1 MTVLRTARQDDL
13 NVLIQWI
20 GSPQQ
25 GLYWAAPRVSYPI
38 DKAQLAEQIEWI
50 VPMRSAWSARKN
62 CWASV
67 R

>member
-25 GLYWAAPRVSYPI
+25 CLYWAGPRVSYPI
-38 DKAQLAEQIEWI
+38 NKAQLA
-50 VPMRSAWSARKN
+50 
-62 CWASV
+62 
-67 R
+67 